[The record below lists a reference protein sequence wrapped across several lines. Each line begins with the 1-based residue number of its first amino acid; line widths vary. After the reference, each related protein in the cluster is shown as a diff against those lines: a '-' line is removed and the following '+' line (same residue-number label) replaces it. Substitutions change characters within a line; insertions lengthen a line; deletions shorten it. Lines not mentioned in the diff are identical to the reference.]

1 MLSKKWIYRIAL
13 TTLAVQTVITA
24 QFAGEWSYAICFLT
38 IMYGE
43 LAHAANEDT
52 RP

>member
-1 MLSKKWIYRIAL
+1 MLSKKWIYRIGL
-13 TTLAVQTVITA
+13 TTLAVQATIA
-24 QFAGEWSYAICFLT
+24 SQFAGHWTYAIGFLT

-43 LAHAANEDT
+43 LARAAHEDT